1 MQLHQLHFQA
11 LVSRRQ
17 RSEVM
22 TAEEAIGIK
31 EAEVIKLILDFLN
44 SRKLHISMLALEKES
59 GVINGLYSD
68 DMLFLRYECG
78 RTPSCPV
85 LAPERP
91 GILKLFVGGGGSLLF
106 DRQLILDG
114 QWEEVMQ
121 FIQPLEGMEKFDK
134 KRWD

>member
-1 MQLHQLHFQA
+1 
-11 LVSRRQ
+11 
-17 RSEVM
+17 M

-78 RTPSCPV
+78 RTPSCIHTV
-85 LAPERP
+85 LAPE
-91 GILKLFVGGGGSLLF
+91 KAWNSETVFFFFFFLLF

-134 KRWD
+134 KRWARIFPI

>member
-1 MQLHQLHFQA
+1 
-11 LVSRRQ
+11 
-17 RSEVM
+17 M

-78 RTPSCPV
+78 HTPFCPV
-85 LAPERP
+85 LAAERP
-91 GILKLFVGGGGSLLF
+91 GILKLFVGFFLLF

-134 KRWD
+134 KRWDECSIRIFTI